1 MVAMTVAVTVV
12 AVNVVR
18 NMVMPVVMT
27 VVMVMVVD
35 LLRLSDLGDL
45 GGLCD
50 WLDLG
55 NWRGFCGLSSYLRS
69 FHRSCLSSYLRSFHG
84 SCLRSCHRSYD
95 FLRLFNGSNVKEAS
109 PLIKTNC
116 VVAVSVEASNDSL
129 HVSITS

>member
-1 MVAMTVAVTVV
+1 MVAVTVAVTVV
-12 AVNVVR
+12 AVTVAVT
-18 NMVMPVVMT
+18 MVMPVVMT

-45 GGLCD
+45 GGLFD
-50 WLDLG
+50 WLDLD
-55 NWRGFCGLSSYLRS
+55 NWRGFCG
-69 FHRSCLSSYLRSFHG
+69 LSSYLRSFHG
-84 SCLRSCHRSYD
+84 SCLRSCHRSRIYD

>member
-1 MVAMTVAVTVV
+1 VVAVTVAVTVV
-12 AVNVVR
+12 AVTVAVT
-18 NMVMPVVMT
+18 MVMPVVMT

-35 LLRLSDLGDL
+35 LLRLSDLRDL
-45 GGLCD
+45 VGLCD
-50 WLDLG
+50 WLNLD

-69 FHRSCLSSYLRSFHG
+69 FHGSCLRSYLRSFH
-84 SCLRSCHRSYD
+84 RSISYD

>member
-1 MVAMTVAVTVV
+1 VVAVTVAVTVV
-12 AVNVVR
+12 AVNVAVT
-18 NMVMPVVMT
+18 MVMPVVMT

-35 LLRLSDLGDL
+35 LLRLSDLRDL
-45 GGLCD
+45 GGLFD
-50 WLDLG
+50 WLNLD

-69 FHRSCLSSYLRSFHG
+69 FHRSCLKSYLRSFHG
-84 SCLRSCHRSYD
+84 SCHRSRIYD

-116 VVAVSVEASNDSL
+116 VVAVGVEASNDSL